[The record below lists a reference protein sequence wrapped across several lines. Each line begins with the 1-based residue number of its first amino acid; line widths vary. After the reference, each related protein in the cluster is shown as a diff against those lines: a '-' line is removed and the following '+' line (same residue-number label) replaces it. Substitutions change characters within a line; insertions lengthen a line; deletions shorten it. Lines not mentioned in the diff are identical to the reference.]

1 MQKHQLYIN
10 LLALSSALALAAC
23 ADKGGVEDVVTP
35 PAPEPEPEI
44 VTKAP
49 IEFTV
54 GTSGLE
60 GSTRAVVTTND
71 ENAKSF
77 SESTSLY
84 MLMKS
89 QDKDDVTKNLVTRT
103 IMFAEPQTDGS
114 KNYSEVNYSAS
125 NEYDKFVRYWDD
137 SYARSSLLS
146 VLAVCTPGMGPQSS
160 TPDKKTWIIG
170 TSSNYQDQGW
180 TAPLTTTTDYP
191 SVAWPIGKSEEV
203 EINNFKTD
211 QSLTING
218 VNFIKN
224 QDLCFSNNI
233 GRLGGADNRMKFDFS
248 EKKFESKKLI
258 FYHALSKLTFRFT
271 KSSTFSDQD
280 FKFAAETNIKLS
292 NFYNEG
298 TFNLE
303 EGVFVVSTLG
313 KANPIEKIY
322 EHTSWT
328 TEETNANIK
337 MVLDALVIPGT
348 VMTTDEKAVTF
359 TIANNEYNLSMK
371 QLYNAFTNDQK
382 ELFFDTGDKL
392 KAGVNY
398 VFTFNVDKTA
408 IKNITASVVAWSTVN
423 VNDTPSNA
431 RIKLNVEER
440 GTPQNS
446 NVDFYRKADNKTTD
460 GIYDDW
466 TVYDWVKG
474 YVKAATPTFGND
486 HFDTGWFWDS
496 NKHFYHFRALMPTNT
511 ATTLDADG
519 GDYAS
524 LTSAKDYSDVCW
536 GAPML
541 DDAENEDAST
551 TLKWNYG
558 PQTNGFD
565 GKDDIDFSQE
575 SNKDKHQIYKAIGP
589 TEDQIKLILFHA
601 MSELNFTITTT
612 KDEKDKVDLGDGSS
626 NKTIVKLEGFYPNG
640 QILLGNGLVKTTGA
654 TSSATEIDQKSFTAA
669 VAASGETPAKAAEAK
684 FVYGVVPQDLTGVQL
699 RIITP
704 DNNEYLVPLNNLET
718 AATNVSNYNI
728 VNPYTVTAA
737 DKVKIDRWYPNFKYN
752 YTFTLKKKGMADVTV
767 TVLNWEEVSA
777 EVDNVQIQ

>member
-35 PAPEPEPEI
+35 PAPEPEPEP
-44 VTKAP
+44 VFVKTP

-60 GSTRAVVTTND
+60 AITRIVTSND
-71 ENAKSF
+71 ANAKSF
-77 SESTSLY
+77 SERTSLY

-89 QDKDDVTKNLVTRT
+89 QDKDDEAKSLVTRT

-114 KNYSEVNYSAS
+114 KNYSDVNYSAS
-125 NEYDKFVRYWDD
+125 NEEAYFVRYWDD

-146 VLAVCTPGMGPQSS
+146 VLAVCTPGMGPNST

-170 TSSNYQDQGW
+170 TSSSYQNQGW
-180 TAPLTTTTDYP
+180 TAPSSTTTDYP
-191 SVAWPIGKSEEV
+191 SVSWPIGKQEEV
-203 EINNFKTD
+203 TNYQFKTD
-211 QSLTING
+211 QSIETNG

-233 GRLGGADNRMKFDFS
+233 GHLSTADNRMKFDFT
-248 EKKFESKKLI
+248 EKKFESKKMI

-271 KSSTFSDQD
+271 KTSAFNDQD
-280 FKFAAETNIKLS
+280 FKFATGTNIKLS

-298 TFNLE
+298 TFKLE
-303 EGVFVVSTLG
+303 DGVFDVATLE
-313 KANPIEKIY
+313 KDSPIEKIY
-322 EHTSWT
+322 EHPSLT
-328 TEETNANIK
+328 TEETSANIK

-348 VMTTDEKAVTF
+348 LMTSDDKAVTF

-371 QLYNAFTNDQK
+371 QLYNAFTNAQK
-382 ELFFDTGDKL
+382 ELFFDGGKL

-398 VFTFNVDKTA
+398 VFTFNVDKTT
-408 IKNITASVVAWSTVN
+408 IKSITASIVDWSTVE
-423 VNDTPSNA
+423 VYDSPSNA

-440 GTPQNS
+440 GTLQS
-446 NVDFYRKADNKTTD
+446 GNVDFYRKADNKTSE
-460 GIYDDW
+460 GINDEW

-474 YVKAATPTFGND
+474 YEKATSPTYNTD
-486 HFDTGWFWDS
+486 HFDTGWVWDS
-496 NKHFYHFRALMPTNT
+496 NKHFYHFRALMPINT
-511 ATTLDADG
+511 TTELNADG
-519 GDYAS
+519 GDYAK
-524 LTSAKDYSDVCW
+524 LVSAVSNYDVCW

-541 DDAENEDAST
+541 DDAEDETPSP
-551 TLKWNYG
+551 TLKWSYSLVS
-558 PQTNGFD
+558 GFD
-565 GKDDIDFSQE
+565 GNDPA
-575 SNKDKHQIYKAIGP
+575 KHQIYKAIGP

-601 MSELNFTITTT
+601 MSEVTFTITTST
-612 KDEKDKVDLGDGSS
+612 DEKDKVDLGNGSTS
-626 NKTIVKLEGFYPNG
+626 KTQVKLEGFYPNG
-640 QILLGNGLVKTTGA
+640 QILLGNGLVKTSGDKSAA
-654 TSSATEIDQKSFTAA
+654 TAIEQNSFSAA
-669 VAASGETPAKAAEAK
+669 VAASGDTPAKAANAK

-718 AATNVSNYNI
+718 AVENVSNNNI
-728 VNPYTVTAA
+728 VNPYTVTGE
-737 DKVKIDRWYPNFKYN
+737 KVKIDRWYPNFKYN
-752 YTFTLKKKGMADVTV
+752 YTFTLKKKGMADFTV